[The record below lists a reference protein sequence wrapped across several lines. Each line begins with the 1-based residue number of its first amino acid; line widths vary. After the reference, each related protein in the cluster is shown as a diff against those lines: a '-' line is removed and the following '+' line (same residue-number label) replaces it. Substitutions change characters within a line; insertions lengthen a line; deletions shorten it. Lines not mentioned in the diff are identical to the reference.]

1 MAIYE
6 GDQSTTAT
14 IVVNG
19 THTNVNAAQL
29 KAVSAAGTVFTFT
42 ASYRHIFSGQSLDF
56 RKGASYVLDAQLK
69 SRLLAA
75 GAPMVAA

>member
-42 ASYRHIFSGQSLDF
+42 ASYRHTFSGQSLDF